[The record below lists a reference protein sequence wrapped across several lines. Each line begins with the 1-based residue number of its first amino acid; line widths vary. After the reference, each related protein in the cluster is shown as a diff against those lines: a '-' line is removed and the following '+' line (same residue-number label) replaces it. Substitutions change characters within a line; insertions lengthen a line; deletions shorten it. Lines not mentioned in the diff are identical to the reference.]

1 MLNFALINR
10 YKLGY
15 YMRKLRICF
24 ILFSLLTTSLILAQ
38 PKESDDSNSLKDKNK
53 NSKEFRAV
61 WVATVFNID
70 WPSKPGLSADD
81 QKQEIIDMLNNI
93 QKWNMNAIIIQVKPS
108 SDAFYKSKLSP
119 WSKYLTGKQG
129 VDPGYDP
136 LASIIK
142 EAHKR
147 NIEVHAWFN
156 PFRLSAGSSSWSS
169 LSSDNIAY
177 KHPDWVVRYAEQ
189 LYLNPGVPEV
199 SDYVVESIMEVVK
212 NYNIDGIH
220 LDDYFYPYKVGNQ
233 EYPDSK
239 EYARYGIEFSSK
251 ADWRRNNIDKFVEK
265 LHDNIKSENKDIDF
279 GISPFGVWRNESTD
293 ARGSKTKA
301 LQNYDDLYA
310 DILGWMENGWIDY
323 VAPQL
328 YWQRGHPLADYTTLV
343 NWWDNVA
350 KETKTKL
357 YIGLAADRVN
367 AWKESDELIQQVNY
381 NRTFPEIKGN
391 IFFSYKSLLTNP
403 KGVVTN
409 LVLGPFSTK

>member
-1 MLNFALINR
+1 
-10 YKLGY
+10 
-15 YMRKLRICF
+15 MRNLRNYF
-24 ILFSLLTTSLILAQ
+24 ILFGFIITNFILAQ
-38 PKESDDSNSLKDKNK
+38 PKELDDSFNSHNDR

-61 WVATVFNID
+61 WVATVSNLD
-70 WPSKPGLSADD
+70 WPSKTGLSVEE
-81 QKQEIIDMLNNI
+81 QKQEFLDLLDNV
-93 QKWNMNAIIIQVKPS
+93 QRWNMNAIIVQVKPS

-136 LASIIK
+136 LAFIIK

-156 PFRLSAGSSSWSS
+156 PFRLSAGSASWSN

-177 KHPDWVVRYAEQ
+177 KHSDWVVRYAEQ
-189 LYLNPGVPEV
+189 LYLNPGIPEV

-233 EYPDSK
+233 EYPDGK
-239 EYARYGIEFSSK
+239 EYARYGSAFDSK
-251 ADWRRNNIDKFVEK
+251 ADWRRNNVNMFVKK
-265 LHDNIKSENKDIDF
+265 LHDEIKTEKKDIDF
-279 GISPFGVWRNESTD
+279 GISPFGVWRNESSD
-293 ARGSKTKA
+293 IRGSKTKA

-310 DILGWMENGWIDY
+310 DILSWMENGWIDY

-328 YWQRGHPLADYTTLV
+328 YWQRGHSAADYSTLV
-343 NWWDNVA
+343 EWWNNAA
-350 KETKTKL
+350 KETKTRL
-357 YIGLAADRVN
+357 YIGLAAYRVN
-367 AWKESDELIQQVNY
+367 EWKQSDELIQQVNY
-381 NRTFPEIKGN
+381 NRNFPEVKGN

-403 KGVVTN
+403 RGVVTN
-409 LVLGPFSTK
+409 LITGPFSSK